1 MIIEVQL
8 KEIHFSKDSGSVSHV
23 NVSCTLVM
31 LKNIC

>member
-8 KEIHFSKDSGSVSHV
+8 KEICFSEDLGSISYV

-31 LKNIC
+31 LKNI